1 MTRGDLS
8 VADIAERLLVGHLE
22 GHVTQL
28 REIVDAAVI
37 ILIAIP
43 IGLLVGLLV
52 RGSFGNLAGFR
63 FRWGW
68 VAVAGLLIQVALFT
82 PTGDEIAGS
91 AGPAVYVLS
100 TLAVF
105 LAVLRNI
112 RLPGMAIVA
121 LGSIS
126 NLAAIIA
133 NGGFM
138 PADAGALA
146 IAGFTDA
153 GSHTNSVV
161 LEHPALQPLTDIFA
175 VPAGIPMANVY
186 SIGDVLIGIGIVIM
200 IATLMRRPGSA
211 AAAPAEPAAPASPAA

>member
-1 MTRGDLS
+1 M
-8 VADIAERLLVGHLE
+8 
-22 GHVTQL
+22 
-28 REIVDAAVI
+28 I

-43 IGLLVGLLV
+43 IGILAGFLV
-52 RGSFGNLAGFR
+52 RGNLGNLAGFR
-63 FRWGW
+63 FRWAW

-91 AGPAVYVLS
+91 AGPAIYVLS

-105 LAVLRNI
+105 LAVLRNV
-112 RLPGMAIVA
+112 RLPGMAVVA

-126 NLAAIIA
+126 NLAAIVA

-146 IAGFTDA
+146 AAGFTDT

-175 VPAGIPMANVY
+175 VPAGIPLANVY
-186 SIGDVLIGIGIVIM
+186 SVGDVLIGLGIVIM
-200 IATLMRRPGSA
+200 IASLMRRPVS
-211 AAAPAEPAAPASPAA
+211 PAS

>member
-1 MTRGDLS
+1 M
-8 VADIAERLLVGHLE
+8 
-22 GHVTQL
+22 
-28 REIVDAAVI
+28 I
-37 ILIAIP
+37 ILVAIP
-43 IGLLVGLLV
+43 IGILVGLLA
-52 RGSFGNLAGFR
+52 RGNLGNLAGFR

-82 PTGDEIAGS
+82 PTGDAIAGS
-91 AGPAVYVLS
+91 AGPAIYVAS

-112 RLPGMAIVA
+112 RLPGVPIVA

-161 LEHPALQPLTDIFA
+161 LEQPVLQPLTDVFA
-175 VPAGIPMANVY
+175 IPAGIPFANVY
-186 SIGDVLIGIGIVIM
+186 SIGDVLIAVGIVVM
-200 IATLMRRPGSA
+200 IATLMRRPDVAST
-211 AAAPAEPAAPASPAA
+211 AAPTPALPAA